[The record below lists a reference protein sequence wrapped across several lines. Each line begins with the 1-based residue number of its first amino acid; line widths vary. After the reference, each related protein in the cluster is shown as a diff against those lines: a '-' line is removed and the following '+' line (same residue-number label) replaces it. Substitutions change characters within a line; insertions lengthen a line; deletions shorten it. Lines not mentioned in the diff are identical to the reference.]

1 MRIVS
6 FIDHRLDGSA
16 NTKLESSAAAPSD
29 QAGPGAPRPARVVL
43 CGLVALVA
51 LAQLQGCA
59 PLPPLEDRVSS
70 VRLRDTDDTSLGR
83 SIAPLARSHAGLSG
97 VLPVLSGRD
106 AFATRVRLA
115 DLAERSLD
123 VQYYIWDKDLSGT
136 LLLEALR
143 RAADRGVRVR
153 LLLDDNRTAGLDATL
168 AALAAHSNVEVRLFN
183 PFRTRNWRV
192 LGYLFDFDRLNRR
205 MHNKSFT
212 ADNQATV
219 IGGRN
224 VGDEYFGAS
233 HDFLFVDLDVLAIG
247 PVVDEVSR
255 DFDRYWASDSA
266 YPAGKLLPPIGAESA
281 TALED
286 AAAAAAR
293 QPAAV
298 AYTDAVAGSTFVHSL
313 LAKTLTFEWARVEMV
328 SDDPAKGLGLAGP
341 DGLMWARLKRVMK
354 SPERDLKAV
363 SAYFVP
369 GEEGVEFFAAMGAK
383 GVATSILTNSAEAT
397 DVLAVHAFYAK
408 RRKALLE
415 EGVKLFELKRV
426 GATPS
431 AGSTPRPG
439 TLFGSSGSS
448 LHAKTFS
455 IDESS
460 IFIGSFNFDPR
471 SDRLNTEMGF
481 VIDSPA
487 LARSVSGSFALYLP
501 ERAYEVLLAPDGT
514 LRWVEHAGGAE
525 LVHDREPGVGFW
537 RGLATYLIS
546 LLPIEWLL

>member
-1 MRIVS
+1 
-6 FIDHRLDGSA
+6 
-16 NTKLESSAAAPSD
+16 
-29 QAGPGAPRPARVVL
+29 VL

-59 PLPPLEDRVSS
+59 PLPPLEDRLTS
-70 VRLRDTDDTSLGR
+70 VRLCDTEDTSLGR

-183 PFRTRNWRV
+183 PFRTRSWRV

-233 HDFLFVDLDVLAIG
+233 HDFLFVDLDVLAIR

-255 DFDRYWASDSA
+255 DFDRYWASESA

-281 TALED
+281 SALED

-293 QPAAV
+293 EPAAV

-328 SDDPAKGLGLAGP
+328 SDDPAKGLGLAAP
-341 DGLMWARLKRVMK
+341 DALLWNRLKRVMK
-354 SPERDLKAV
+354 RPERDLRVV

-369 GEEGVEFFAAMGAK
+369 GEAGVEFFAAMGAK

-397 DVLAVHAFYAK
+397 DVLAVQAFYAK
-408 RRKALLE
+408 RRRPLLE
-415 EGVKLFELKRV
+415 AGVKLFELKR
-426 GATPS
+426 AWSKPS

-439 TLFGSSGSS
+439 ALFGSSS
-448 LHAKTFS
+448 T
-455 IDESS
+455 
-460 IFIGSFNFDPR
+460 R
-471 SDRLNTEMGF
+471 SAMKFMIWCGLT
-481 VIDSPA
+481 
-487 LARSVSGSFALYLP
+487 
-501 ERAYEVLLAPDGT
+501 
-514 LRWVEHAGGAE
+514 GAI
-525 LVHDREPGVGFW
+525 
-537 RGLATYLIS
+537 RGIS
-546 LLPIEWLL
+546 TSRR